1 MFGIIKK
8 VQIWMKDYGS
18 SCKVYYRS
26 FGSTYPALPKNIFL
40 RMLNVILESDSLP
53 HITICQ
59 VYSSEKVI
67 KQIEKDLRLLQN
79 VPQPHFTGV
88 SFIKDKKFE
97 TIWWVELS
105 VARDPEL
112 ITLQQKVVKIVT
124 HYTYHVLMILVD
136 SIVLILR

>member
-1 MFGIIKK
+1 M
-8 VQIWMKDYGS
+8 
-18 SCKVYYRS
+18 
-26 FGSTYPALPKNIFL
+26 
-40 RMLNVILESDSLP
+40 P

-67 KQIEKDLRLLQN
+67 NQIEKDLRLLQN
-79 VPQPHFTGV
+79 VPQPYFTGV

-97 TIWWVELS
+97 TIWWAELS

-124 HYTYHVLMILVD
+124 HYNLSCINDIGELYRPHLTLARINRLQHLDSLNVHNVLNPSPFMLTIGQGDHLGQFIKVERLVKE
-136 SIVLILR
+136 